1 MAIDSFSDA
10 YTGRLFVVWENGS
23 GGVAGS
29 PTIELSWSSDN
40 GTNWSNPISVAS
52 NFALENFEPSVAVAG
67 DGSVY
72 VVWYGE
78 NPSTGD
84 YDLYGATSTDGGVM
98 FGPQY
103 VVSDVPSDPNFP
115 DGNASYSAPWI
126 GDYSGIV
133 GDALGARP
141 IWTDARSSLAH
152 GPCDLCVQAPVAYN
166 ISLYSSLLVNATL
179 SATIP
184 VNVTVEGAVQGNGSA
199 ALSPRP
205 TRLTWLAGAPYWID
219 APAAVTWNSTTWV
232 FRGWLGTNGGSSRE
246 SLPGPCAGPVRLA
259 ACYTLSSSAPCEGPG
274 FLAVHVTPPTSEVT
288 VNSAPVTPLEG
299 WLNLTE
305 RPRNLLGQC
314 GRSGICSPERGRLR
328 HRGGVDPGH
337 PPPPSRGTR
346 RISRRVRHA
355 GNGGSPHRRSARGG
369 RPIGR
374 LQPDRRRA
382 GTTRSA
388 PRRYRYLPQ
397 VDASVAVYSGLT
409 TRVVLRLLPE
419 FATLEGTVDPPSA
432 TVAIAGALTSL
443 TPGGFFS
450 TQRLAGTYWV
460 NASAFER
467 GGANRSVQLTP
478 GNVTNLS
485 IVLPFSV
492 GWVEAT
498 VAPVTAEVTL
508 GGRPLALGVD
518 GQFNA
523 SMAPGSYWL
532 NATAP
537 GHRGLGQR
545 VIVATGR
552 TTIETVDL
560 PAVAAAPWWRSQ
572 ASFDAAAGPE
582 PLSRARPSSD
592 GSPSGGVVF
601 PPDGPGRVLQ

>member
-1 MAIDSFSDA
+1 MVAGFTVDKPWIAVDPHSGEVYVGYEAGFLDPPPLGNPVQVVASTDGGVAWSAPVNLSVGWADGVQLPSGFVRRPRRQLARIRYREFDPVRPLDQSRRELRSHGGGRTELLVLALNRAERIRTLSIPAMAIDSFSDA

-232 FRGWLGTNGGSSRE
+232 FRGWLGTNGGS
-246 SLPGPCAGPVRLA
+246 
-259 ACYTLSSSAPCEGPG
+259 
-274 FLAVHVTPPTSEVT
+274 
-288 VNSAPVTPLEG
+288 
-299 WLNLTE
+299 
-305 RPRNLLGQC
+305 
-314 GRSGICSPERGRLR
+314 
-328 HRGGVDPGH
+328 
-337 PPPPSRGTR
+337 
-346 RISRRVRHA
+346 
-355 GNGGSPHRRSARGG
+355 
-369 RPIGR
+369 
-374 LQPDRRRA
+374 
-382 GTTRSA
+382 
-388 PRRYRYLPQ
+388 
-397 VDASVAVYSGLT
+397 VA
-409 TRVVLRLLPE
+409 
-419 FATLEGTVDPPSA
+419 
-432 TVAIAGALTSL
+432 
-443 TPGGFFS
+443 
-450 TQRLAGTYWV
+450 
-460 NASAFER
+460 
-467 GGANRSVQLTP
+467 
-478 GNVTNLS
+478 NLS
-485 IVLPFSV
+485 
-492 GWVEAT
+492 GT
-498 VAPVTAEVTL
+498 VAPAPCVSPRATRSPRV
-508 GGRPLALGVD
+508 RPA
-518 GQFNA
+518 
-523 SMAPGSYWL
+523 
-532 NATAP
+532 
-537 GHRGLGQR
+537 
-545 VIVATGR
+545 
-552 TTIETVDL
+552 
-560 PAVAAAPWWRSQ
+560 
-572 ASFDAAAGPE
+572 
-582 PLSRARPSSD
+582 RARVSS
-592 GSPSGGVVF
+592 PF
-601 PPDGPGRVLQ
+601 T